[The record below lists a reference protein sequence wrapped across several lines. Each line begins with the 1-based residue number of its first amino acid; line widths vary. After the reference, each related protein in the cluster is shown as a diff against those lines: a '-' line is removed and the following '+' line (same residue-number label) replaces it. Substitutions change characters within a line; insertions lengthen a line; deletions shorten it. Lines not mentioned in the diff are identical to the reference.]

1 MSNTIFNLY
10 RSNVLFGGG
19 VPERNTKCDWEGH
32 NSKAIGVYKR
42 AIYEKATCNSG
53 EAHKTGMKT
62 D

>member
-1 MSNTIFNLY
+1 MSCLEVECPKEIQN
-10 RSNVLFGGG
+10 S
-19 VPERNTKCDWEGH
+19 DWEGH

-53 EAHKTGMKT
+53 EAHKTRMKT